1 MNPVILHVDMD
12 AFFVSVEQLYDST
25 LRGKPVIVGG
35 NPNQR
40 GVVAAA
46 SYEARRFGVHSA
58 MPLTQAA
65 RLCPQAI
72 FLRPHRE
79 RYQAASDQIREIFQ
93 EFSPQVEMVSVD
105 EAYLN
110 LTGTERLFG
119 SPLRAAHLLH
129 ETIARKAN
137 LPCSIG
143 IARSR
148 VIAKI
153 ASDQAKPNSI
163 LWVLPEREAAF
174 LAPLPVEKIPGVGK
188 VTQKHLRELGVLKVG
203 DLTGLGQDILESRL
217 GQHGLALY
225 ALAKGADE
233 WEETLDS
240 ETWNL
245 EDRAK
250 SISHEETF
258 AQDVLDPAALDAV
271 LADLSQRVAA
281 RLREESLFA
290 RTITLKLRYA
300 SFKTIT
306 RAETLAESTHRDGVI
321 LSAAR
326 RLLEQNWDR
335 RQKVRLLGVQ
345 ASGLGPQA
353 GQANLWTAPV
363 EEKWNRILTATDRL
377 RERFGFSSVQL
388 ATALPPAETEKPVS
402 TTRGGKTVQRSS

>member
-46 SYEARRFGVHSA
+46 SYEARRYGVHSA

-79 RYQAASDQIREIFQ
+79 RYQAASEQILEIFR

-148 VIAKI
+148 VVAKI

-163 LWVLPEREAAF
+163 LWVMPGQEAAF
-174 LAPLPVEKIPGVGK
+174 LSPLPVEKIPGVGK
-188 VTQKHLRELGVLKVG
+188 VTQKHLRELGALKVG
-203 DLTGLGQDILESRL
+203 DILGL

-233 WEETLDS
+233 GEETFDS
-240 ETWNL
+240 ETWNSEEL
-245 EDRAK
+245 AK

-258 AQDVLDPAALDAV
+258 EQDVLDPAALDAV

-281 RLREESLFA
+281 RLREEGLFA

-300 SFKTIT
+300 NFKTIT
-306 RAETLAESTHRDGVI
+306 RAETLAESTNRDGVI
-321 LSAAR
+321 LSAVR

-345 ASGLGPQA
+345 ASGLGSQA
-353 GQANLWTAPV
+353 GQTNLWTAAT
-363 EEKWNRILTATDRL
+363 EEKWGRVLAATDRL

-388 ATALPPAETEKPVS
+388 ATALPPAETEKPVN
-402 TTRGGKTVQRSS
+402 TTRAGKTIQRSS